1 MKSIEEA
8 ASFVRERF
16 PIEGYMNSS
25 KSAYTTISET
35 VQRYL
40 EPGARILDFGCG
52 PADKTAIL
60 QRLGY
65 QCSGCDDLQEDWHR
79 NPGQR
84 DTIMNFVKETGV
96 DFRVLNGG
104 PLPFEKNQF
113 DMVMLHDVM
122 EHLHD
127 SPRDLL
133 IDLLELTKPEGL
145 LFITVPNHV
154 NIKKRLKVLRG
165 QTNLTN
171 YATFYWSQSPW
182 RGHIREYVRDDLVK
196 LCEFLGLDI
205 LELRGVD
212 HMLQRIPAKALVP
225 YLAVTRLLPDWKDSW
240 LLMARKPKRW
250 EPRRSL
256 SPSEQSQVLPN
267 LHW

>member
-1 MKSIEEA
+1 MMSVEEA
-8 ASFVRERF
+8 ASFVRDRF
-16 PIEGYMNSS
+16 PIEGYMSSS
-25 KSAYTTISET
+25 KSAYSTIAGT

-40 EPGARILDFGCG
+40 QPGARILDFGCG

-84 DTIMNFVKETGV
+84 DTILNFVKDAGI
-96 DFRVLNGG
+96 DFRLLNGG
-104 PLPFEKNQF
+104 PLPFEKNSF

-133 IDLLELTKPEGL
+133 IDLLELTTPEGL
-145 LFITVPNHV
+145 LFITVPNQV

-196 LCEFLGLDI
+196 LCEFLDLDA

-212 HMLQRIPAKALVP
+212 HMLQRIPAKARMP
-225 YLAVTRLLPDWKDSW
+225 YLAVTKLLPDWKDSW
-240 LLMARKPKRW
+240 LLMARKKKGW
-250 EPRRSL
+250 QPRRSL
-256 SPSEQSQVLPN
+256 SAQEQSTVLPN

>member
-1 MKSIEEA
+1 MMSVDEA

-25 KSAYTTISET
+25 KSAYSTIGDT
-35 VQRYL
+35 VRRYL
-40 EPGARILDFGCG
+40 QPGSRILDFGCG

-60 QRLGY
+60 QRMGY
-65 QCSGCDDLQEDWHR
+65 RCSACDDLQEDWHSA
-79 NPGQR
+79 PGQR
-84 DTIMNFVKETGV
+84 DTILKFVMDAGI
-96 DFRVLNGG
+96 DFRLLSGG
-104 PLPFEKNQF
+104 PLPFEKGEF
-113 DMVMLHDVM
+113 DMVMMHDVL

-133 IDLLELTKPEGL
+133 IELLELTTPEGL
-145 LFITVPNHV
+145 LFITVPNQV
-154 NIKKRLKVLRG
+154 NIKKRLKVLKG
-165 QTNLTN
+165 DTNLTN

-196 LCEFLGLDI
+196 LCEFLGLEA
-205 LELRGVD
+205 LEIRGVD
-212 HMLQRIPAKALVP
+212 HMLQRIPAKALTP
-225 YLAVTRLLPDWKDSW
+225 YLAVTKVFPDWKDSW
-240 LLMARKPKRW
+240 LLMARKKKGW

-256 SPSEQSQVLPN
+256 SAKEQSQVLPN